1 LDKATVSEDTPDQR
15 KKFRRKG
22 RGLAYLGS
30 SDSSG
35 FGRRHLRS
43 PARNLSVARRRF
55 REGAKGDGGGECG
68 LYIGTEGRRLRQGVR
83 RNQGRRKCA
92 LLRGIVGER
101 NGWRKE
107 TLTCPDAWDPH
118 VSEIREK

>member
-1 LDKATVSEDTPDQR
+1 MVWPEAARVVMSSGLGRTRRSAACLDKATVLEDTPDQR

-43 PARNLSVARRRF
+43 PARNPSVARR
-55 REGAKGDGGGECG
+55 
-68 LYIGTEGRRLRQGVR
+68 
-83 RNQGRRKCA
+83 
-92 LLRGIVGER
+92 
-101 NGWRKE
+101 
-107 TLTCPDAWDPH
+107 
-118 VSEIREK
+118 

>member
-1 LDKATVSEDTPDQR
+1 VVELRRCSGGFCSTAMLGRGAGDLGEAACKVCVEIRFQGVARKAAGGALESASFGLGWTRRSAACLDKATVSEDTPDQR

-43 PARNLSVARRRF
+43 PARNPSVAR
-55 REGAKGDGGGECG
+55 
-68 LYIGTEGRRLRQGVR
+68 
-83 RNQGRRKCA
+83 
-92 LLRGIVGER
+92 
-101 NGWRKE
+101 
-107 TLTCPDAWDPH
+107 
-118 VSEIREK
+118 